1 MINLLPPELKQSYH
15 YAVRNVR
22 LVRWAFMCGLSLV
35 GLAVISTAGLIY
47 VQQSTRSYDDQ
58 IATGQ
63 ALLKEEKLSS
73 TQTEIKDISSSLK
86 LAVQVLSKEVLFS
99 KLLTQLATITPSNS
113 VLTSLNI
120 SQSQTSVDVTA
131 LSTDYNAAAQLQV
144 NLADPA
150 NKLFSKADI
159 VSVNC
164 GSGGSS
170 GSDSKY
176 PCTAT
181 IRALFASNNP
191 YLFIND
197 GGTKP

>member
-1 MINLLPPELKQSYH
+1 
-15 YAVRNVR
+15 VRNVH
-22 LVRWAFMCGLSLV
+22 LVRWTVICGLSLV

-47 VQQSTRSYDDQ
+47 IQQTTRSYDGQ
-58 IATGQ
+58 IAAGQ
-63 ALLKEEKLSS
+63 ALLKEEKLTS

-86 LAVQVLSKEVLFS
+86 LAVQVLSQEVLFS
-99 KLLTQLATITPSNS
+99 KLLTQLAIITPSNS
-113 VLTSLNI
+113 VLTNLNI
-120 SQSQTSVDVTA
+120 SQSQTSIDITA
-131 LSTDYNAAAQLQV
+131 LSTSYNAAAQLQV

-164 GSGGSS
+164 GSAST
-170 GSDSKY
+170 DSKY

-181 IRALFASNNP
+181 IRALFTTNNP

-197 GGTKP
+197 GGAKS